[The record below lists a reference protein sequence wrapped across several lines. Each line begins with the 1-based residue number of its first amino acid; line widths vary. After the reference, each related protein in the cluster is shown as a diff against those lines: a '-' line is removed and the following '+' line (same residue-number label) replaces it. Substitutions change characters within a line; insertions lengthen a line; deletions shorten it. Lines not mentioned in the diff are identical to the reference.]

1 MTRLHLHPESHL
13 VSRIGWLRAAVLGA
27 NDGIVSTAS
36 LIVGVAAAS
45 AASSDILIAGVAGLV
60 AGAMSMAAGEYVSV
74 SSQSD
79 TERADLA
86 RERAELASQPDFERE
101 ELAQIYVKRGLEP
114 KLARKVAD
122 QLTEKDALGAHAR
135 DELGISEVTA
145 ARPVAGGADLRGNI
159 RRGRG
164 DASLDGPCRTAIRH
178 RSRRFNCFPGISC
191 AAWCCR
197 SAGRWRGR
205 HQGNVARHILG
216 CNGDGLDRWDRGARW
231 HRGLAMGRLR
241 I

>member
-86 RERAELASQPDFERE
+86 RERAELASQPGFERE

-122 QLTEKDALGAHAR
+122 QLMAKDALGAHAR

-145 ARPVAGGADLRGNI
+145 ARPVEAALTSAATFAVGAAMPLLMVIVAPPSAIVPVVSIASLAFLALLGAVGARAGGADVIKATWRVTFWGAMAMAL
-159 RRGRG
+159 
-164 DASLDGPCRTAIRH
+164 TA
-178 RSRRFNCFPGISC
+178 GI
-191 AAWCCR
+191 
-197 SAGRWRGR
+197 
-205 HQGNVARHILG
+205 
-216 CNGDGLDRWDRGARW
+216 GALV
-231 HRGLAMGRLR
+231 GTAV
-241 I
+241 